1 MYFALARSLTSSHS
15 FSVSMDIYTYIYIYI
30 YLCIYIDS
38 HEYAYV
44 CTHIYIY
51 MDVHAHRYLYMYTYC
66 THACVLVNVYVT
78 EICMYACTYS
88 CVYSHACACMHSVGI
103 AAAPSHKS
111 ANSHFVSHRPPW
123 PEVVGVCKGRLGVL
137 LSLPTSTRR
146 YACPSHTVDQSMQ
159 PHGMCL
165 CVCRFGALLIK
176 TWTLEAWGG
185 GLTQCSCW
193 SKTGCWRL
201 VGHIR

>member
-1 MYFALARSLTSSHS
+1 MYLCIHILIYEFSARSLTDFLSLLLCLYGC
-15 FSVSMDIYTYIYIYI
+15 IYIYKYI

-44 CTHIYIY
+44 CTHVYIY
-51 MDVHAHRYLYMYTYC
+51 MDVHTHRYLYMYTYC

-176 TWTLEAWGG
+176 T
-185 GLTQCSCW
+185 
-193 SKTGCWRL
+193 
-201 VGHIR
+201 

>member
-1 MYFALARSLTSSHS
+1 MNIH
-15 FSVSMDIYTYIYIYI
+15 TYIYIYT
-30 YLCIYIDS
+30 YLCIYRDS
-38 HEYAYV
+38 HEYAYD
-44 CTHIYIY
+44 CTHIYTY

-66 THACVLVNVYVT
+66 THACVLVNVSVT

-103 AAAPSHKS
+103 AAAPRHKS

-123 PEVVGVCKGRLGVL
+123 PGVVGVCKGRLGV

-159 PHGMCL
+159 PHGMCW

-176 TWTLEAWGG
+176 T
-185 GLTQCSCW
+185 
-193 SKTGCWRL
+193 
-201 VGHIR
+201 